1 MIETHIEFGYNSI
14 VVPYDPNYCYPPS
27 IHPEYH
33 GASVPA
39 MIKLFKE
46 KNYRL
51 IGSNNYGFN
60 LIFMRNDEGEKYFPE
75 IKAEEVLSHSRN
87 AERMKIF
94 EEINNLE
101 YIYV

>member
-1 MIETHIEFGYNSI
+1 
-14 VVPYDPNYCYPPS
+14 
-27 IHPEYH
+27 
-33 GASVPA
+33 

-46 KNYRL
+46 KGYRL

-60 LIFMRNDEGEKYFPE
+60 LIFLREDEGKKYFPE
-75 IKAEEVLSHSRN
+75 ITAEEVLSHPRN

-94 EEINNLE
+94 EEIKNMD